1 MRNFLT
7 SKAFGIGLGV
17 CAATTAVTYA
27 FAAERTSTAALSS
40 SEFRPLKLISISSE
54 SHNTKR
60 FRFAFPEAD
69 MVSGGEVASCVVL
82 KFINPNSGKA
92 VVRPYTP
99 VTKIDQEGYLELVVK
114 NYNGSKM
121 GSHLFSMQPGE
132 TIDIKGPMTKLQYK
146 PNKWKH
152 IGMIAGGTGITPM
165 YQVLRT
171 IAENPADKTKVS
183 LIFAVHT
190 EEDILLSE
198 ELATLAKD
206 NPNLYLYYTLTN
218 PKKGWMGGV
227 GRVTQDMVKSI
238 MPAPGAKDSVS
249 FVCGPPGMMDTLS
262 GDKDFS
268 SQPPK
273 QGELT
278 GMLKEMGY
286 SSDEVFKF

>member
-1 MRNFLT
+1 MRKFLT
-7 SKAFGIGLGV
+7 SKTFGLGV
-17 CAATTAVTYA
+17 GMCAAAATATYA
-27 FAAERTSTAALSS
+27 FAAEKAKAALSS
-40 SEFRPLKLISISSE
+40 DEFRPLKLVSVSSE
-54 SHNTKR
+54 SHDTKR
-60 FRFAFPEAD
+60 FRFAYPESD
-69 MVSGGEVASCVVL
+69 MVSGGEVASCIVL
-82 KFINPNSGKA
+82 KYINPASGKA

-99 VTKIDQEGYLELVVK
+99 VTAIDQKGFLELVVK
-114 NYNGSKM
+114 QYNGSKM

-132 TIDIKGPMTKLQYK
+132 TIDVKGPFTKISYQ

-183 LIFAVHT
+183 LIFACRS
-190 EEDILLSE
+190 EEDILLSK
-198 ELATLAKD
+198 ELAELSKK
-206 NPNLYLYYTLTN
+206 NPNLYIYYTLTN

-227 GRVTQDMVKSI
+227 GRVTKDMVKSI
-238 MPAPGAKDSVS
+238 MPAPGAKDSIS
-249 FVCGPPGMMDTLS
+249 FVCGPPGMMEAVS

-286 SSDEVFKF
+286 GGSEVFKF